1 MSDIKTNHRNL
12 HQMLDKSCGG
22 DGKAGIVQAQQRIR
36 SNTGMLRKTLDKT
49 QRKLVLR
56 IIDDK
61 NLINEL
67 ACEDKYAKGFRDAVH
82 LMIQCLYM
90 K

>member
-1 MSDIKTNHRNL
+1 MSDIKTNHSNL
-12 HQMLDKSCGG
+12 HQMLDKSCEG
-22 DGKAGIVQAQQRIR
+22 DGKAGIVQAEQRIR
-36 SNTGMLRKTLDKT
+36 SNTGMLRKTLDKA

-61 NLINEL
+61 DLINEL
-67 ACEDKYAKGFRDAVH
+67 ACEEKYAKGFCD
-82 LMIQCLYM
+82 LMIQCLYV